1 MSSDNS
7 KLDFAAPVLRYVEG
21 GMMWHYIPLPDE
33 VADAFDEDGVRRLLL
48 KINGKPYNRAI
59 LRNSNGERY
68 LIASRTMLRE
78 VDARF
83 GDTVIVEAEPDP
95 DPDNPDVPI
104 ELEIALDQDEEA
116 AERFY
121 GMTPGKRRGL
131 AHYVESAKRPETRE
145 KRALELADKL
155 RTYTL
160 HSDKTSDRK

>member
-21 GMMWHYIPLPDE
+21 GTTWHYIPLPDD

-48 KINGKPYNRAI
+48 TINGKPYNRAI
-59 LRNSNGERY
+59 LRNSSGERY

-78 VDARF
+78 VKAEF

-95 DPDNPDVPI
+95 DPDNPNIPV
-104 ELEIALDQDEEA
+104 ELEMALEQDNEA
-116 AERFY
+116 AERFHA
-121 GMTPGKRRGL
+121 MSPGKRRGL
-131 AHYVESAKRPETRE
+131 AHYVDSAKRPETRE
-145 KRALELADKL
+145 KRALEVAHKL

-160 HSDKTSDRK
+160 HGDKARPEI